1 MLPKT
6 SQNCHQ
12 NLTKIIKKID
22 WIFGVTAT
30 MRHTSSDECTV
41 ILMTGVKQYGA
52 ALKEEALRQ
61 APYPGPYFGP
71 QYTRKLGMA
80 VE

>member
-1 MLPKT
+1 
-6 SQNCHQ
+6 
-12 NLTKIIKKID
+12 
-22 WIFGVTAT
+22 